1 MNLLSVTT
9 LLVTLQSVVFLE
21 MSHSETKVEEVLQYM
36 APLATTY
43 IHIKAYNSTLY
54 IFTL

>member
-9 LLVTLQSVVFLE
+9 LLVTLQLVVFLE
-21 MSHSETKVEEVLQYM
+21 MSYSETKEEAVLQYM

-43 IHIKAYNSTLY
+43 IHIKA
-54 IFTL
+54 